1 MAAKRIKEESNER
14 HLIRRVSETG
24 GETRKVKWLGR
35 RGAPD
40 RLVMWPEHHR
50 YAFVEL
56 KEESQPWG
64 LQDHQR
70 REIERMTKSGMRVA
84 ILSNK
89 AEIDAFINFQLH
101 ER

>member
-1 MAAKRIKEESNER
+1 MAARIKEELNETY
-14 HLIRRVSETG
+14 LIRRAKETG
-24 GETRKVKWLGR
+24 GETRKVKWQGR

-40 RLVMWPEHHR
+40 RLVGWKSRER

-56 KEESQPWG
+56 KEETQPWG

-70 REIERMTKSGMRVA
+70 REIEWMKACGMRVA

-89 AEIDAFINFQLH
+89 AEIDEFIRYH
-101 ER
+101 TE

>member
-1 MAAKRIKEESNER
+1 MTPRIKEESNETY
-14 HLIRRVSETG
+14 LKRRMKETG
-24 GETRKVKWLGR
+24 GETRKVKWVGR

-40 RLVMWPEHHR
+40 RLVGWKTLGR

-70 REIERMTKSGMRVA
+70 REIEWMKACGLRVA

-89 AEIDAFINFQLH
+89 AEIDQFIEFQGY
-101 ER
+101 EP